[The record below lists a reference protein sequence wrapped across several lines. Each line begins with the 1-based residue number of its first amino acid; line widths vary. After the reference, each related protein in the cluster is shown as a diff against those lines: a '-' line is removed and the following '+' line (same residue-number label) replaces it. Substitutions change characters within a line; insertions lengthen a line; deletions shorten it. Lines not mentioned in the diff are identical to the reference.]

1 MKQFILILLVLA
13 GCGAEQACQS
23 SGRVSRRTPRIG
35 DCTPEQVSPRVN
47 PQLQYAVELFSNDA
61 TRHEVPCQTT
71 PIVGFSSDMGP
82 DKKKGV
88 VGYCIDNWEVRVL
101 TSYWQTASATDR
113 LLLMY
118 HELGHCALGL
128 DHLDGEIDIMNSY
141 LLDDVTAEKEWDDLV
156 NKMFERK
163 KK

>member
-1 MKQFILILLVLA
+1 
-13 GCGAEQACQS
+13 
-23 SGRVSRRTPRIG
+23 
-35 DCTPEQVSPRVN
+35 
-47 PQLQYAVELFSNDA
+47 
-61 TRHEVPCQTT
+61 
-71 PIVGFSSDMGP
+71 MGP

-88 VGYCIDNWEVRVL
+88 VGYCIDSWEVRVL